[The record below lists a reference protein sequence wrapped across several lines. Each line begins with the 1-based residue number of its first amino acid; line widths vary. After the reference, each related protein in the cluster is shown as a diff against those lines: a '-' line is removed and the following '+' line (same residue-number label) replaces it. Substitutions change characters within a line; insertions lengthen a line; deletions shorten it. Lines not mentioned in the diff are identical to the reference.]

1 MSLKFDLN
9 NQQKAAVEYDNGH
22 VLVLAGAGTGK
33 TRTIIARAEHLI
45 ESGIEPQRILM
56 LTFTRRAAQEMVN
69 RLSLRVGE
77 RSNMVVA
84 GTFHHFC
91 LYTMRKM
98 SRMFEIEAAT
108 VIDRDDQIQL
118 MKLVRAAHRKEG
130 ENFPA
135 ADKLVE
141 VYSYAKNT
149 NQPLKDYIEKYTEYE
164 DEMFEK
170 VVKTIEDY
178 GTRKYENNYLDYDD
192 ILFRFSKK
200 LHEIPD
206 IRERLRGY
214 YDHILVDEMQD
225 TNPLQWLILEGL
237 RDPAQLFCVGDDAQS
252 IYSFRGA
259 DFKNVHYFTNRIPNS
274 KVLRLEKNYRSTKG
288 ILELSNWLLNE
299 STLDYNKHLESIRG
313 SGITPSIIDFEND
326 FEEARWIAQDLVEKH
341 DKGNRW
347 DDQMVITRSG
357 LASRTL
363 EAILIEKQVPYKF
376 IGGTSLLQSAHVK
389 DLLSLIRCSASHQD
403 EIAWI
408 RYLTLFPKIG
418 DITALRIIEEMKKAP
433 LFNEAIEVLRDN
445 KKIMPEILA
454 GPHKVIEKWAVPHDA
469 IRAGIDVLEPL
480 LKTKYSKWDTRRKD
494 FDLLARLA
502 KRHKNL
508 LSFIET
514 FTMDPI
520 STSEASRLE
529 NDDAVTL
536 ITVHSAKG
544 TEAKT
549 CYLIKVEPG
558 MYPHVRS
565 LGKLDDEEEERRVLY
580 VAMTRAQDELIITRN
595 LSQGGRYNF
604 HGGYRAEHSRDGS
617 PYFLERIPDN
627 LVNTSYVGFGSYG
640 MQNSDFIKPWDREGY

>member
-1 MSLKFDLN
+1 MMKLN
-9 NQQKAAVEYDNGH
+9 SQQKAAVEYSDGH

-45 ESGIEPQRILM
+45 ESGVEPQRILM
-56 LTFTRRAAQEMVN
+56 LTFTRRAAQEMIN
-69 RLSLRVGE
+69 RLSLMVGE
-77 RSNMVVA
+77 ISNLVLA

-98 SRMFEIEAAT
+98 SKMFGIESST

-118 MKLVRAAHRKEG
+118 MKLVRARYKKEG
-130 ENFPA
+130 ENFTA
-135 ADKLVE
+135 SDKLVQI
-141 VYSYAKNT
+141 YSYAKNT
-149 NQPLKDYIEKYTEYE
+149 NQPLKDYLDKYTEFE
-164 DEMFEK
+164 DEEFEK
-170 VVKTIEDY
+170 VIKIIKEY
-178 GTRKYENNYLDYDD
+178 ETRKKDNNYLDYDD
-192 ILFRFSKK
+192 ILHIFAKK
-200 LHEIPD
+200 LHEIPE
-206 IRERLRGY
+206 IRERIRNY

-237 RDPAQLFCVGDDAQS
+237 RDPALLFCVGDDAQS

-259 DFKNVHYFTNRIPNS
+259 DFKNVHYFTSRIPNS
-274 KVLRLEKNYRSTKG
+274 TILRLEKNYRSTKG
-288 ILELSNWLLNE
+288 ILDLSNWLLNE
-299 STLDYNKHLESIRG
+299 STLNYNKNLESVRG
-313 SGITPSIIDFEND
+313 TGITPVLIDFEND
-326 FEEARWIAQDLVEKH
+326 FEEARWIAEDLVQRHET
-341 DKGNRW
+341 GCRW

-389 DLLSLIRCSASHQD
+389 DLLSLMRCSASHQD

-408 RYLTLFPKIG
+408 RYLTLWPKLG
-418 DITALRIIEEMKKAP
+418 DVTALRIIERMKKAP
-433 LFNEAIEVLRDN
+433 LFNEAIEILRSE
-445 KKIMPEILA
+445 KRIIPEILA
-454 GPHKVIEKWAVPHDA
+454 GPHRVIEKWANPHDA

-494 FDLLARLA
+494 FDLLASLA
-502 KRHKNL
+502 KKHKSL

-514 FTMDPI
+514 YTMDPI

-529 NDDAVTL
+529 GDDAVVL

-565 LGKLDDEEEERRVLY
+565 LGNFDEEEEERRVLY
-580 VAMTRAQDELIITRN
+580 VAMTRAQNELIITRN

-604 HGGYRAEHSRDGS
+604 HGGYRADHSRDGS
-617 PYFLERIPDN
+617 SYFLEKLPEN
-627 LVNTSYVGFGSYG
+627 LLDISYVGFGQYG
-640 MQNSDFIKPWDREGY
+640 MQNSDTITPWDREGY

>member
-1 MSLKFDLN
+1 MELN
-9 NQQKAAVEYDNGH
+9 DQQKAAIEYDSGH

-45 ESGIEPQRILM
+45 QSGVQPQRILM
-56 LTFTRRAAQEMVN
+56 LTFTRRAAQEMIN
-69 RLSLRVGE
+69 RLSLMVGE
-77 RSNMVVA
+77 VSNLVLA

-98 SRMFEIEAAT
+98 SRMFEIESST

-118 MKLVRAAHRKEG
+118 MKLVRAGYKKEG

-141 VYSYAKNT
+141 LYSYAKNT
-149 NQPLKDYIEKYTEYE
+149 NQPLADYLDKYTEFE
-164 DEMFEK
+164 DETFNK
-170 VVKTIEDY
+170 VLKVIEEY
-178 GTRKYENNYLDYDD
+178 GIRKLENNYLDYDD

-200 LHEIPD
+200 LHEVAE
-206 IRERLRGY
+206 IRERIRNY

-237 RDPAQLFCVGDDAQS
+237 RDPALLFCVGDDAQS

-259 DFKNVHYFTNRIPNS
+259 DFKNVHYFTSRIPNS
-274 KVLRLEKNYRSTKG
+274 TVLRLEKNYRSTKG
-288 ILELSNWLLNE
+288 ILGLSNWLLNE
-299 STLDYNKHLESIRG
+299 STLNYNKNLQSVRGTGIRP
-313 SGITPSIIDFEND
+313 TLIDFEND
-326 FEEARWIAQDLVEKH
+326 FEEARWIAQDLIERH
-341 DKGNRW
+341 DTGCRW
-347 DDQMVITRSG
+347 DDQMIITRSG

-403 EIAWI
+403 ELAWI
-408 RYLTLFPKIG
+408 RYLTLWPKIG
-418 DITALRIIEEMKKAP
+418 DVTAFRIIERMKKTP
-433 LFNEAIEVLRDN
+433 LFNDAIEILRED
-445 KKIMPEILA
+445 KRIIPEILA
-454 GPHKVIEKWAVPHDA
+454 GPHRVIEKWAKPHEA
-469 IRAGIDVLEPL
+469 IRAGIDVLEPV
-480 LKTKYSKWDTRRKD
+480 LKTKYSKWDMRRKD
-494 FDLLARLA
+494 FDLLASLA
-502 KRHKNL
+502 KRHKSL

-514 FTMDPI
+514 YTMDPI

-529 NDDAVTL
+529 GDDAVVL

-565 LGKLDDEEEERRVLY
+565 LGNFDEEEEERRVLY

-595 LSQGGRYNF
+595 LSQQGRYNF

-617 PYFLERIPDN
+617 PYFLEQLPEN
-627 LVNTSYVGFGSYG
+627 LIEMNYVGFGHYG
-640 MQNSDFIKPWDREGY
+640 MQNSDTITPWDREGY

>member
-1 MSLKFDLN
+1 
-9 NQQKAAVEYDNGH
+9 
-22 VLVLAGAGTGK
+22 
-33 TRTIIARAEHLI
+33 
-45 ESGIEPQRILM
+45 M
-56 LTFTRRAAQEMVN
+56 LTFTRRAAQEMIN
-69 RLSLRVGE
+69 RLSLKVGE
-77 RSNMVVA
+77 ISNLVLA

-98 SRMFEIEAAT
+98 SKMFGIESST

-118 MKLVRAAHRKEG
+118 MKLVRARYKKEG
-130 ENFPA
+130 ENFTA
-135 ADKLVE
+135 SDKLVQL
-141 VYSYAKNT
+141 YSYAKNT
-149 NQPLKDYIEKYTEYE
+149 NQPLKDYLDKYTEFE
-164 DEMFEK
+164 DEEFEK
-170 VVKTIEDY
+170 VIKIIKGYE
-178 GTRKYENNYLDYDD
+178 TRKKENNYLDYDD
-192 ILFRFSKK
+192 ILHIFAKK
-200 LHEIPD
+200 LHEIPE
-206 IRERLRGY
+206 IRERIRNY

-237 RDPAQLFCVGDDAQS
+237 RDPALLFCVGDDAQS

-259 DFKNVHYFTNRIPNS
+259 DFKNVHYFTSRIPNS
-274 KVLRLEKNYRSTKG
+274 TILRLEKNYRSTKG
-288 ILELSNWLLNE
+288 ILDLSNWLLNQ
-299 STLDYNKHLESIRG
+299 STLDYNKNLESVRG
-313 SGITPSIIDFEND
+313 TGITPALIDFEND
-326 FEEARWIAQDLVEKH
+326 FEEARWIATDLIERH
-341 DKGNRW
+341 DTGCRW

-389 DLLSLIRCSASHQD
+389 DLLSLMRCSASHQD

-408 RYLTLFPKIG
+408 RYLTLWPKLG
-418 DITALRIIEEMKKAP
+418 DVTALRIIEGMKKAP
-433 LFNEAIEVLRDN
+433 LFNEAIEILRSE
-445 KKIMPEILA
+445 KRIIPEILA
-454 GPHKVIEKWAVPHDA
+454 GPHRVIEKWANPHDA

-494 FDLLARLA
+494 FDLLASLA
-502 KRHKNL
+502 KKHKSL

-514 FTMDPI
+514 YTMDPI

-529 NDDAVTL
+529 GDDAVVL

-565 LGKLDDEEEERRVLY
+565 LGNFDEEEEERRVLY
-580 VAMTRAQDELIITRN
+580 VAMTRAQNELIITRN

-604 HGGYRAEHSRDGS
+604 HGGYRADHSRDGS
-617 PYFLERIPDN
+617 PYFLEKLPEN
-627 LVNTSYVGFGSYG
+627 LLDISYVGFGQYG
-640 MQNSDFIKPWDREGY
+640 MQNSDTITPWDREGY

>member
-1 MSLKFDLN
+1 MSQQFELN
-9 NQQKAAVEYDNGH
+9 RQQQAAVEYDKGH

-33 TRTIIARAEHLI
+33 TRTIIARAEHLLN
-45 ESGIEPQRILM
+45 SGVDPQRILM
-56 LTFTRRAAQEMVN
+56 LTFTRRAAQEMIN
-69 RLSLRVGE
+69 RLSLKVGE
-77 RSNMVVA
+77 LSNLVLA

-98 SRMFEIEAAT
+98 SRMFEIESAT
-108 VIDRDDQIQL
+108 VIDRDDQVQL

-141 VYSYAKNT
+141 LYSYAKNT
-149 NQPLKDYIEKYTEYE
+149 NQPLKDYIEKYTEFE
-164 DEMFEK
+164 DETFEK
-170 VVKTIEDY
+170 VVKVIEQY
-178 GTRKYENNYLDYDD
+178 GERKLENNYLDYDD

-200 LHEIPD
+200 LHEVPE
-206 IRERLRGY
+206 IRERIRNY

-237 RDPAQLFCVGDDAQS
+237 RDPAWLFCVGDDAQS

-274 KVLRLEKNYRSTKG
+274 TVLKLEKNYRSTKG
-288 ILELSNWLLNE
+288 ILDLSNWLLNA
-299 STLDYNKHLESIRG
+299 STLNYNKNLESVRG
-313 SGITPSIIDFEND
+313 RGLTPSLVDFEND
-326 FEEARWIAQDLVEKH
+326 FEEARWIAQDIIEKH
-341 DKGNRW
+341 DTGSRW

-408 RYLTLFPKIG
+408 RYLTLWPKIG
-418 DITALRIIEEMKKAP
+418 DLTALRIIEGMKKTP
-433 LFNEAIEVLRDN
+433 LFNEAIEVLRNN
-445 KKIMPEILA
+445 KKVIPEILA
-454 GPHKVIEKWAVPHDA
+454 GPHKVIEKWATPHEA
-469 IRAGIDVLEPL
+469 IRAGIEVLEPI
-480 LKTKYSKWDTRRKD
+480 LKTKYTKWDMRRKD
-494 FDLLARLA
+494 FDLLSRLA
-502 KRHKNL
+502 KRHKDL

-514 FTMDPI
+514 YTMDPI

-529 NDDAVTL
+529 NDDAVVL

-595 LSQGGRYNF
+595 LSQQGRYNF
-604 HGGYRAEHSRDGS
+604 PGGFRAEHSRDGS
-617 PYFLERIPDN
+617 PYFLERVPQELLDM
-627 LVNTSYVGFGSYG
+627 SFVGFGHYG
-640 MQNSDFIKPWDREGY
+640 MRNSDTITPWDREDY

>member
-1 MSLKFDLN
+1 MKLN
-9 NQQKAAVEYDNGH
+9 SQQKTAVEYSDGH

-33 TRTIIARAEHLI
+33 TRTIIARAEHLL
-45 ESGIEPQRILM
+45 ESGVEPQRILM
-56 LTFTRRAAQEMVN
+56 LTFTRRAAQEMIN
-69 RLSLRVGE
+69 RLNLKVGE
-77 RSNMVVA
+77 ISNLVLA

-98 SRMFEIEAAT
+98 SKMFGIESLT

-118 MKLVRAAHRKEG
+118 MKLVRARYKKEG
-130 ENFPA
+130 ENFTA
-135 ADKLVE
+135 SDKLVQL
-141 VYSYAKNT
+141 YSYAKNT
-149 NQPLKDYIEKYTEYE
+149 NQPLKDYLDKYTEFE
-164 DEMFEK
+164 DEVLEK
-170 VVKTIEDY
+170 VIKIIKEY
-178 GTRKYENNYLDYDD
+178 ETRKKENNYLDYDD
-192 ILFRFSKK
+192 ILHIFAKK
-200 LHEIPD
+200 LHEIPE
-206 IRERLRGY
+206 IRERIRNY

-237 RDPAQLFCVGDDAQS
+237 RDPALLFCVGDDAQS

-259 DFKNVHYFTNRIPNS
+259 DFKNVHYFTSRIPNS
-274 KVLRLEKNYRSTKG
+274 TILRLEKNYRSTKG
-288 ILELSNWLLNE
+288 ILDLSNWLLNQ
-299 STLDYNKHLESIRG
+299 STLDYNKNLESVRG
-313 SGITPSIIDFEND
+313 TGITPALIDFEND
-326 FEEARWIAQDLVEKH
+326 FEEARWIATDLVNRH
-341 DKGNRW
+341 DTGCRW

-389 DLLSLIRCSASHQD
+389 DLLSLMRCSASHQD

-408 RYLTLFPKIG
+408 RYLTLWPKLG
-418 DITALRIIEEMKKAP
+418 DVTALRIIEGMKKAP
-433 LFNEAIEVLRDN
+433 LFNEAIEVLRSE
-445 KKIMPEILA
+445 KRIIPEILA
-454 GPHKVIEKWAVPHDA
+454 GPHRVIEKWANPHDA

-494 FDLLARLA
+494 FDLLAKLA
-502 KRHKNL
+502 KKHKSL

-514 FTMDPI
+514 YTMDPI

-529 NDDAVTL
+529 GDDAVVL

-565 LGKLDDEEEERRVLY
+565 LGNFDEEEEERRVLY
-580 VAMTRAQDELIITRN
+580 VAMTRAQNELIITRN

-617 PYFLERIPDN
+617 PYFLEKLPEN
-627 LVNTSYVGFGSYG
+627 LLDISYVGFGQYG
-640 MQNSDFIKPWDREGY
+640 MQNSDTITPWDREGY